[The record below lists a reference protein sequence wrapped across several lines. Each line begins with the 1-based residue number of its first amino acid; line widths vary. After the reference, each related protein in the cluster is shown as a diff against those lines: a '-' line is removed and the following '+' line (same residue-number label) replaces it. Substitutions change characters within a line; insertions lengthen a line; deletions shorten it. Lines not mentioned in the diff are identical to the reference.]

1 MKNIRDYYP
10 DKYCTEG
17 VKCVANGI
25 YEYEGIFFTSL
36 SFEQEPEFGEHEDSS
51 DISRR
56 PLEDILKK
64 FDVYVQDYYE
74 DYSFIGSAE
83 TYLEFA
89 ADSIEKIKALR
100 DIIGKHVYIGKDD
113 ELVIE

>member
-36 SFEQEPEFGEHEDSS
+36 SFEQEPEFGEHDGDRSEHGTS
-51 DISRR
+51 DQNDTF
-56 PLEDILKK
+56 EDIDE
-64 FDVYVQDYYE
+64 DVP
-74 DYSFIGSAE
+74 F
-83 TYLEFA
+83 
-89 ADSIEKIKALR
+89 
-100 DIIGKHVYIGKDD
+100 
-113 ELVIE
+113 